1 MPLPTVGDAAALLA
15 PGARFVGPRP
25 PPTLALSCSGS
36 ELLAAF
42 GTAQIGA
49 RRPRWT
55 DDKVLR
61 KDVWRRL
68 GVADAFLVP
77 TLCSTELRLVGE
89 LPAPEFYE
97 DDDGGFSP
105 NLDGPIPVQEP
116 SDPHFAEA
124 LRDALRRH
132 RRIVLK
138 PSRGANSRGVLLLA
152 AGADDGEVVLSTP
165 DKAADAE
172 VGNATSAAT
181 RLPFEQFWRERV
193 VQNRELRPSGDASVV
208 LVEPQVSHDQEVC
221 VFAING
227 GRLCVV
233 AGRSVC
239 MERIVSLG
247 GGALAVA
254 PSDFGP
260 LTWPEYRSC
269 RQWQQDDEPTRRRNT
284 ARALGQR
291 AAGGGGRSVAQVLV
305 DVSRALASRYFEA
318 GAEGGA
324 EDIGGGGEAAAIR
337 LDFFVAWAADGDE
350 GAEATVKLNEVECG
364 FNATCLLGWYG
375 TDLTELAV
383 RFWQRGGGA
392 SAPDST

>member
-1 MPLPTVGDAAALLA
+1 M
-15 PGARFVGPRP
+15 
-25 PPTLALSCSGS
+25 
-36 ELLAAF
+36 
-42 GTAQIGA
+42 Q
-49 RRPRWT
+49 
-55 DDKVLR
+55 R

-68 GVADAFLVP
+68 GVSDAFLVP

-116 SDPHFAEA
+116 SDPHFAEH
-124 LRDALRRH
+124 LRESLRRH

-221 VFAING
+221 VLAING

-247 GGALAVA
+247 GGALSVA

-269 RQWQQDDEPTRRRNT
+269 CQWQQDDEPTRRKNT

-291 AAGGGGRSVAQVLV
+291 AAGAAGAASRRSSST
-305 DVSRALASRYFEA
+305 SRARSPRGISRRA
-318 GAEGGA
+318 PRAA
-324 EDIGGGGEAAAIR
+324 PRTLAAAAR
-337 LDFFVAWAADGDE
+337 RRRFGSTFSSRGRPT
-350 GAEATVKLNEVECG
+350 AT
-364 FNATCLLGWYG
+364 
-375 TDLTELAV
+375 
-383 RFWQRGGGA
+383 R
-392 SAPDST
+392 APRRR